1 MSSRLRV
8 TALTLIGIAIV
19 LLLAG
24 ASYQL
29 IKSHAEQRHSPEPGR
44 LVDIGGYRLLIHCS
58 GSGGPTVILE
68 SGLGD
73 VSMEWDR
80 VQAEISK
87 FSRVCSYD
95 RAGYGGSDAG
105 PMPRTSEQ
113 IAKELHSL
121 LQNSGEVPP
130 YLLVGHSLGG
140 YNVRVYNGDYPQ
152 QVMGLVLVDAPQ
164 EDQYGLLPAAWN
176 DIYDSQV
183 KRYKKQARWSPFLVG
198 LGIARFMLWRQGNVD
213 EYTYL
218 IQPKWLRARA
228 SELEMIK
235 VSAQQARASDNISDK
250 PLVVLTAG
258 KKSDQILVN
267 GLSKEDLDDFY
278 RSWITDL
285 QVRLVHLSAQGK
297 QIIVPDS
304 GHNIPAERPDAIV
317 GAVREIFTTANSR
330 SLGAQMPH

>member
-8 TALTLIGIAIV
+8 AALILIGLPIILV
-19 LLLAG
+19 FVG

-29 IKSHAEQRHSPEPGR
+29 IASHAEERRSPEAGR
-44 LVDIGGYRLLIHCS
+44 LIDIGGYRLLINCTGG
-58 GSGGPTVILE
+58 GSPTVILE

-73 VSMEWDR
+73 VSTEWNR
-80 VQAEISK
+80 VQTEISK

-105 PMPRTSEQ
+105 AMPRTSEQ
-113 IAKELHSL
+113 IAKELGSL

-140 YNVRVYNGDYPQ
+140 YNVRVFNGDYPQ

-176 DIYDSQV
+176 EIYDSQL
-183 KRYKKQARWSPFLVG
+183 KRYKNQARWSPFLVG

-235 VSAQQARASDNISDK
+235 VSAQQARGSDNMSDK

-258 KKSDQILVN
+258 KNSDQILVN
-267 GLSKEDLDDFY
+267 GLSKQDLEDFY
-278 RSWITDL
+278 RIWITNL
-285 QVRLVHLSAQGK
+285 QMRLVHLSAQGK
-297 QIIVPDS
+297 QIIVQDS

-317 GAVREIFTTANSR
+317 SAVRGIMSM
-330 SLGAQMPH
+330 AQTPH

>member
-8 TALTLIGIAIV
+8 AALTFIGIPIV
-19 LLLAG
+19 LVFAG
-24 ASYQL
+24 ASYQV
-29 IKSHAEQRHSPEPGR
+29 IESHAEERRSPEPGR
-44 LVDIGGYRLLIHCS
+44 LVDIGGYRLLINCT
-58 GSGGPTVILE
+58 GSGGPTIILE

-73 VSMEWDR
+73 VSMEWNR
-80 VQAEISK
+80 VQTEISK
-87 FSRVCSYD
+87 FARVCSYD

-130 YLLVGHSLGG
+130 YLLVGHSFGG
-140 YNVRVYNGDYPQ
+140 YNVRVYNGDYPRE
-152 QVMGLVLVDAPQ
+152 VMGLVLVDAPQ

-176 DIYDSQV
+176 DIYDRQL

-198 LGIARFMLWRQGNVD
+198 LGIARFTLWRQGNVD

-228 SELEMIK
+228 NELEMIK
-235 VSAQQARASDNISDK
+235 VSAQQARGSDNVSGK
-250 PLVVLTAG
+250 PLVVVTAG
-258 KKSDQILVN
+258 NKSDQILVN
-267 GLSKEDLDDFY
+267 GLSKQDLDDFY
-278 RSWITDL
+278 RIWITDL

-297 QIIVPDS
+297 QIIVADS

-317 GAVREIFTTANSR
+317 SAVREMATSAGSR
-330 SLGAQMPH
+330 SSVAQTSH